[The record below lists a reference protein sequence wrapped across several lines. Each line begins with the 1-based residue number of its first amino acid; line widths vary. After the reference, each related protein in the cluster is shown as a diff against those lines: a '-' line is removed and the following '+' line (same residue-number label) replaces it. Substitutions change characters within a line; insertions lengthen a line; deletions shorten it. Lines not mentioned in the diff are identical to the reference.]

1 MATDQLT
8 LPLTDEDLLTLA
20 VHRHARADR
29 EEASTED
36 YLQLVDIFP
45 AVLQR
50 LEEKVEI
57 TRDLVCVEEID
68 LNDPTAWQRLITASA
83 K

>member
-8 LPLTDEDLLTLA
+8 LPLTDEDLVTLA

-29 EEASTED
+29 EGASTED

-50 LEEKVEI
+50 LRQKMQQASEFMEAPFA
-57 TRDLVCVEEID
+57 RDPELERICY
-68 LNDPTAWQRLITASA
+68 
-83 K
+83 

>member
-8 LPLTDEDLLTLA
+8 LPLSDDDLVALA
-20 VHRHARADR
+20 AHKHARADR
-29 EEASTED
+29 EGATIDD

-50 LEEKVEI
+50 LREKMEQEADFIEI
-57 TRDLVCVEEID
+57 PRLRDPELDRVCY
-68 LNDPTAWQRLITASA
+68 
-83 K
+83 

>member
-50 LEEKVEI
+50 LRKKMQQAAEFIEI
-57 TRDLVCVEEID
+57 PRLRDAELDRICY
-68 LNDPTAWQRLITASA
+68 
-83 K
+83 

>member
-50 LEEKVEI
+50 LRDKMQQAAEFIEI
-57 TRDLVCVEEID
+57 PRLRDPELDRICY
-68 LNDPTAWQRLITASA
+68 
-83 K
+83 

>member
-29 EEASTED
+29 GGASTED

-50 LEEKVEI
+50 LRQKMQQAAEFIEI
-57 TRDLVCVEEID
+57 PRLRDAELERICY
-68 LNDPTAWQRLITASA
+68 
-83 K
+83 